1 MRHYPEGVSGCQG
14 LFVFPRGP
22 LNQPSFPRKRE
33 SRTLGESVKSA
44 GCTENEKALI
54 GVSGPVDLLG
64 PPGSGQSGRRSP

>member
-1 MRHYPEGVSGCQG
+1 MAQGPRSIGQVGELKDQG

-54 GVSGPVDLLG
+54 KRPRVISRTRFL
-64 PPGSGQSGRRSP
+64 